1 MHRWH
6 TAAGGTF
13 FFFLSLCAGACSE
26 CLEAEVSRYSHCRH
40 GGRTEVGR
48 AVLSVSVVCM
58 WV

>member
-26 CLEAEVSRYSHCRH
+26 CLEAEVSRPSRRRH
-40 GGRTEVGR
+40 RDRTEVGR
-48 AVLSVSVVCM
+48 AVLSVSVVCT
-58 WV
+58 